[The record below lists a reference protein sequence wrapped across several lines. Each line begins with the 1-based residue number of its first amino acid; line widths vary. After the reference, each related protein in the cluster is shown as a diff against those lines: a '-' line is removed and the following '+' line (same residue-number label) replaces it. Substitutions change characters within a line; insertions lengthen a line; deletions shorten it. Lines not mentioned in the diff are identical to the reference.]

1 MKEPADI
8 LKAVQ
13 SQSNWLATT
22 LRDLVLVE
30 SPSDNKPA
38 VDEAVRLVASIVQ
51 SIGGHVKLHSK
62 STSATYSRLRFGPA
76 RSPRKPILLLGHL
89 DTVWPLGT
97 LRTMPWRKAF
107 ARPFTASHRPPAGR
121 HRVLPATMENTE
133 ARGGELRFYGP
144 GVLDMKSGVVMALA
158 AIRAL
163 AQFGVSRPVT
173 LLLNSDEE
181 VGSPVS
187 RPITERLA
195 LESMCVLVLEA
206 AQGLACKTARKGVG
220 DYRLHVTGVASHSG
234 VDFTSGHSA
243 ILELARLLQTV
254 AGFTEPK
261 LGRTVNPGVISGGTR
276 SNVVAEHAFADID
289 VRIAR
294 ASDAARV
301 DRLFRSLRCTDP
313 GCKLEITGGINRP
326 PMERKPGTVA
336 LYKRARRLAAEL
348 GFQLDEASTGGGSD
362 GNFTAA
368 LGVPTLDGLGAVG
381 EGAHAAHES
390 ILIDHLVPRTALLA
404 ALLASL

>member
-8 LKAVQ
+8 LEAVQ
-13 SQSNWLATT
+13 SQTNWLATT

-30 SPSDNKPA
+30 SPSDNKAA
-38 VDEAVRLVASIVQ
+38 VDEAVRLVAGLAGAA
-51 SIGGHVKLHSK
+51 GGRVKIHKQKLFGDV
-62 STSATYSRLRFGPA
+62 LEVRFGPA
-76 RSPRKPILLLGHL
+76 HSARKPILLLGHL

-97 LRTMPWRKAF
+97 LGTMPWRK
-107 ARPFTASHRPPAGR
+107 RDGR
-121 HRVLPATMENTE
+121 L
-133 ARGGELRFYGP
+133 YGP
-144 GVLDMKSGVVMALA
+144 GVLDMKSGVAMALT

-163 AQFGVSRPVT
+163 KQLGVSRPIT

-181 VGSPVS
+181 VGSPAS

-195 LESMCVLVLEA
+195 LASQAVLVLEP

-220 DYRLHVTGVASHSG
+220 GYRIEVTGVASHSG
-234 VDFTSGHSA
+234 VDFASGHSA
-243 ILELARLLQTV
+243 ILELARLIEKV
-254 AGFTEPK
+254 AGFTD
-261 LGRTVNPGVISGGTR
+261 LRVGRTVNPGVVSGGTR
-276 SNVVAEHAFADID
+276 ANVIAEHAFAEID

-301 DRLFRSLRCTDP
+301 EKLFRSLRCADP
-313 GCKLEITGGINRP
+313 ACKLAITGGINRP

-336 LYKRARRLAAEL
+336 LYKQARKLAAEL
-348 GFQLDEASTGGGSD
+348 GFQLDEAATGGGSD

-368 LGVPTLDGLGAVG
+368 LGIPTLDGLGAVG

-390 ILIDHLVPRTALLA
+390 ILIEHLVPSTALLA
-404 ALLASL
+404 ALLANL